1 MSFADLIGDRF
12 CKFLTVRLIRIF
24 IKHSGK
30 LVTADRIQTLRR
42 TDSCLL
48 IQPQIKRSVHFKG
61 KSALRIVDLHGRNA
75 KICQNKI
82 KSTHFFCNLI
92 DRAEIL
98 QMDGQHVLAKSL
110 LCQTFFRLCRF
121 YRVDI
126 GRMDVSLPLQL
137 LEHGFRVTSVAE
149 CGIKTGLSRFDLQ
162 EIKNF
167 FYHNGD
173 MHACRG
179 VAFLDDM
186 RDGVFVFFR
195 L

>member
-1 MSFADLIGDRF
+1 
-12 CKFLTVRLIRIF
+12 
-24 IKHSGK
+24 
-30 LVTADRIQTLRR
+30 
-42 TDSCLL
+42 
-48 IQPQIKRSVHFKG
+48 
-61 KSALRIVDLHGRNA
+61 
-75 KICQNKI
+75 
-82 KSTHFFCNLI
+82 
-92 DRAEIL
+92 
-98 QMDGQHVLAKSL
+98 MDGQHVLAKSL

-173 MHACRG
+173 MHTCRG

-186 RDGVFVFFR
+186 RDGVFVFSGCSSLYFSSNFFGYFP

>member
-1 MSFADLIGDRF
+1 
-12 CKFLTVRLIRIF
+12 
-24 IKHSGK
+24 
-30 LVTADRIQTLRR
+30 
-42 TDSCLL
+42 
-48 IQPQIKRSVHFKG
+48 
-61 KSALRIVDLHGRNA
+61 
-75 KICQNKI
+75 
-82 KSTHFFCNLI
+82 
-92 DRAEIL
+92 
-98 QMDGQHVLAKSL
+98 MDGQHVRSESL
-110 LCQTFFRLCRF
+110 VCQTFFCLCRLCRIH
-121 YRVDI
+121 I
-126 GRMDVSLPLQL
+126 GRVDVSLPLQL
-137 LEHGFRVTSVAE
+137 LEHGFRVTAVAE